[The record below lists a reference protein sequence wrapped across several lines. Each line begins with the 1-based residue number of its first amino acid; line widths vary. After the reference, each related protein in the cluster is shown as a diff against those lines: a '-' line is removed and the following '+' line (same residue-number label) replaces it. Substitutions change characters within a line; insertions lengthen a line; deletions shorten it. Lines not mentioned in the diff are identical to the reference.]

1 MEVILRTHVPKLGKP
16 GDVVRVKDG
25 YARNYL
31 IPKGLAIPANRKN
44 LAAMERERQ
53 IILAKAERERKKHM
67 SLAERIES
75 LELTIAQRV
84 IEEDRLYGSV
94 SAQEIVSALEKEG
107 IEINR
112 KQVLLEAPIK
122 TLGEYEVPI
131 RISPEVTATLKLKV
145 VPLEE

>member
-31 IPKGLAIPANRKN
+31 IPKGFAIPANRKN

-67 SLAERIES
+67 SLAEKIEA
-75 LELTIAQRV
+75 LTLTIPQRV

-94 SAQEIVSALEKEG
+94 SAQDIVAALEKEG
-107 IEINR
+107 IEISR
-112 KQVLLEAPIK
+112 KQVLLDNPIK
-122 TLGEYEVPI
+122 TLGEYEVGI
-131 RISPEVTATLKLKV
+131 RISPEVTANLKIKV

>member
-31 IPKGLAIPANRKN
+31 LPKGLAIPANRKN
-44 LAAMERERQ
+44 LAAMERERR

-67 SLAERIES
+67 SVAEKIEA
-75 LELTIAQRV
+75 LTLTIPQRV

-94 SAQEIVSALEKEG
+94 SAQDIVAELEKQG
-107 IEINR
+107 IQISR

-131 RISPEVTATLKLKV
+131 RISPEVTATLKIQV

>member
-67 SLAERIES
+67 SLAEK
-75 LELTIAQRV
+75 LEALTLTIPQRV
-84 IEEDRLYGSV
+84 IDEDRLYGSV
-94 SAQEIVSALEKEG
+94 SAQDIVSALEKEG
-107 IEINR
+107 FEISR

-131 RISPEVTATLKLKV
+131 RISPEVTATLKINV

>member
-31 IPKGLAIPANRKN
+31 IPKGFAIPANRKN

-67 SLAERIES
+67 SLAEKIEA
-75 LELTIAQRV
+75 LTLTIPQRV

-94 SAQEIVSALEKEG
+94 SAQDIVAALEKEG
-107 IEINR
+107 IEISR
-112 KQVLLEAPIK
+112 KQVLLDNPIK
-122 TLGEYEVPI
+122 TLGEYEVAI
-131 RISPEVTATLKLKV
+131 RISPEVTANLKIKV

>member
-1 MEVILRTHVPKLGKP
+1 MEVILRTHVPKLGGP

-44 LAAMERERQ
+44 LAAMEKERR
-53 IILAKAERERKKHM
+53 IILAKAERERRKHM
-67 SLAERIES
+67 SLAEK
-75 LELTIAQRV
+75 LEALTLTIAQRV

-94 SAQEIVSALEKEG
+94 SAQDIVNALAEEG
-107 IEINR
+107 IEISR
-112 KQVLLEAPIK
+112 RQVLLDSPIK
-122 TLGEYEVPI
+122 TLGEYEVPV
-131 RISPEVTATLKLKV
+131 RLSPEVTARVRIKV

>member
-31 IPKGLAIPANRKN
+31 LPKGLAIPANRKN

-53 IILAKAERERKKHM
+53 IILAKAERERKKQM
-67 SLAERIES
+67 SLAEKIES
-75 LELTIAQRV
+75 LTLTIPQRV

-94 SAQEIVSALEKEG
+94 SAQDIVAELEKQG
-107 IEINR
+107 LEISR

-131 RISPEVTATLKLKV
+131 RISPEVTATLKIQV

>member
-1 MEVILRTHVPKLGKP
+1 MEVILRAHVPKLGKP

-31 IPKGLAIPANRKN
+31 LPKGLAIPANRKN
-44 LAAMERERQ
+44 LAAMERERR

-67 SLAERIES
+67 SVAER
-75 LELTIAQRV
+75 LEALTLTIPQRV

-94 SAQEIVSALEKEG
+94 SAQDIVAELEKQG
-107 IEINR
+107 IQISR

-131 RISPEVTATLKLKV
+131 RISPEVVATLKIQV